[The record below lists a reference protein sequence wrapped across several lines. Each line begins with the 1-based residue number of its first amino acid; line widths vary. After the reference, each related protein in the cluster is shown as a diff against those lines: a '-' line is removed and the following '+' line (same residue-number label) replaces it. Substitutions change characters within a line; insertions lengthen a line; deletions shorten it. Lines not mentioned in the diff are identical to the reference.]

1 MPAQTAVDGAKQAL
15 LQMKLEDLNAC
26 TVELQA
32 AIGHLGPSSGRGALS
47 REGVNRLV
55 REIRQTTALARGA
68 EDWIVTEL
76 ALTAD
81 PPGPGYGPP
90 ESTTGPSARIL
101 VRG

>member
-1 MPAQTAVDGAKQAL
+1 MEFEVLDS
-15 LQMKLEDLNAC
+15 C

-32 AIGHLGPSSGRGALS
+32 AIGQLGPLSALGALS
-47 REGVNRLV
+47 PEEARGLA

-68 EDWIVTEL
+68 EDWIITEL
-76 ALTAD
+76 AFTAD

-90 ESTTGPSARIL
+90 ESTTSTSARIL